1 MYDAAVYR
9 VYATDMLRA
18 VNISL
23 GQKVDERYIEIIR
36 PKPVDNRS
44 GEEIAAEVISRLGLK
59 AV

>member
-36 PKPVDNRS
+36 PKPVDKRS

>member
-1 MYDAAVYR
+1 MYEAAVYR
-9 VYATDMLRA
+9 VYASDMLRA

-23 GQKVDERYIEIIR
+23 GQEVEERYFEIIR